1 MKSTKN
7 IKLAAAYLALGAKH
21 EKTDRT
27 DSRNMEFFFSP
38 KSFDSPIL
46 AEAAKNVEVQNLES
60 IESAWI
66 NKTLMV
72 NAYEYA
78 DAYERIKSIIHSR

>member
-21 EKTDRT
+21 EKTDKT
-27 DSRNMEFFFSP
+27 DPRNMEFFFSP
-38 KSFDSPIL
+38 KTFDSPIL
-46 AEAAKNVEVQNLES
+46 EEATKNVDVQNLDAV
-60 IESAWI
+60 ESAWT
-66 NKTLMV
+66 NKTLIV